1 MSSKKPAQQVQS
13 TKNSGNLNA
22 GTSGVVKPQ
31 TYRDRLTTW
40 ANGRVTPLTVGY
52 SGYISPSSSTVD
64 IPPKRLLQ
72 RDKRPPMLSLAALDL
87 AAPDRVAAG
96 IQQSNM
102 EDLMNKSFHGP
113 GVAGAAGGVAGAAGN
128 SMDHGN
134 YDLTA
139 PENLGDNLRWDE
151 ENAPRIGY
159 QQNSKGGS
167 RKRTKKYTNKRK
179 RKRQTRRKTFRK
191 RK

>member
-1 MSSKKPAQQVQS
+1 MSSKTPAQQVQS

-31 TYRDRLTTW
+31 LTHRDRLMTW
-40 ANGRVTPLTVGY
+40 AKGRVTPLTVGY
-52 SGYISPSSSTVD
+52 SGSISPSSSTVD
-64 IPPKRLLQ
+64 IPPKKLLQ
-72 RDKRPPMLSLAALDL
+72 GTKRPPMLSLAALDL

-113 GVAGAAGGVAGAAGN
+113 SAAGGVAGGGDVADPMN
-128 SMDHGN
+128 LVN
-134 YDLTA
+134 YDAHA
-139 PENLGDNLRWDE
+139 PENFGDNPRWDE
-151 ENAPRIGY
+151 QNAHRIRD
-159 QQNSKGGS
+159 QQNRKGGS